1 MNTEPNLHNPS
12 TNSLIG
18 VLAWVLGIFTSFIG
32 ALVIFLMY
40 NGKDT
45 PEDKLARDTACN
57 ALNWQLTA
65 LIIACVGAVLTIIL
79 VGVFIL
85 LALQVMNIV
94 FCIIGAVKAAQ
105 GTAWQSPMTI
115 RFLR

>member
-1 MNTEPNLHNPS
+1 MNAEPNLHNPS

-40 NGKDT
+40 SGKDT
-45 PEDKLARDTACN
+45 PEDKLALDCARN
-57 ALNWQLTA
+57 ALNWQLTS
-65 LIIACVGAVLTIIL
+65 LIIALVGAVLTLIL
-79 VGVFIL
+79 IGVFIL
-85 LALQVMNIV
+85 LALQVLNIV

-105 GTAWQSPMTI
+105 GTPWRSPMTI
-115 RFLR
+115 RFLS